1 MKVVLRLEEMA
12 LWLIICHASMR
23 THFRSTEQ
31 EKKNREGRGGKG
43 CGEQRRLRRE
53 GRSAEGGEGER
64 DGGRRERRVSDYRT

>member
-1 MKVVLRLEEMA
+1 MVNHLPRKHEDPLQ
-12 LWLIICHASMR
+12 IHR
-23 THFRSTEQ
+23 TGK
-31 EKKNREGRGGKG
+31 KKNREGRGGKG

>member
-31 EKKNREGRGGKG
+31 EKKKQGGKRRKGVWGTEKTKEGGKECGRRGGREGWREEGK
-43 CGEQRRLRRE
+43 E
-53 GRSAEGGEGER
+53 SI
-64 DGGRRERRVSDYRT
+64 